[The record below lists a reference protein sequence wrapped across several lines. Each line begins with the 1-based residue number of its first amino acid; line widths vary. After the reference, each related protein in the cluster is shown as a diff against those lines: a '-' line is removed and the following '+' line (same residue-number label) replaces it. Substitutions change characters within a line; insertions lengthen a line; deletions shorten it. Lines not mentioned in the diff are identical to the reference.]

1 MINRSENEN
10 IERAL
15 VNPKQK
21 IQPACEDPE
30 KKTTQQK
37 PLIVSVLINAGIII
51 IFIWNLRFFIT
62 GL

>member
-51 IFIWNLRFFIT
+51 IFI
-62 GL
+62 